1 MVGTDCPDSERA
13 ICRKLQIALSGSGQ
27 SVPTLVDTSVHIL
40 GCTQLVNVSSNH
52 ATVNAQAV
60 LMFSSF
66 QVPSACLTFRHFF
79 CFHGCAQKSVCLL
92 KAGNLRVKG

>member
-52 ATVNAQAV
+52 ATVLPHLRPAAV
-60 LMFSSF
+60 AAAGRGPE
-66 QVPSACLTFRHFF
+66 QQLTRHRL
-79 CFHGCAQKSVCLL
+79 S
-92 KAGNLRVKG
+92 